1 MRRWAIIALAL
12 GGFGIGTTEFVAM
25 GLLPNIAGS
34 MGISEPT
41 ASHVISAYALG
52 VVVGAPLIAALT
64 ARIARRTL
72 LIGLMVAFTV
82 GNLVTVLAPSYGLLM
97 AARFVAGLPHGAY
110 FGVAA
115 LVAAHLA
122 GPRDRA
128 KAVGKVMLGMSVANV
143 AGVPMA
149 TWLGESLGWRSA
161 FALVVVIGLVT
172 IVALMRSLPPLAD
185 MRVTN
190 PMTELGAL
198 ARPQV
203 WFTLLIGVVGFGGM
217 FAYYTYLNSA
227 LTTVTGVSVTLV
239 PVAMMLFGLGMVS
252 GNIVGGVLADRS
264 VPFGILAGLIAT
276 GVSLALFALT
286 LQNAW
291 AAMILSYAIGLSGA
305 STIPAL
311 QTRLMDVAD
320 DAQTLAAALNHSA
333 LNIANAAGAWLG
345 GVVMAAGHGY
355 RAPSML
361 GAMLTVGGI
370 AVLGLALFSG
380 RRRERGPQSAVGGVA
395 LSRPSGEWRPSWTD
409 RAARRSGPS
418 VRAGSRDSRCGVP
431 HRQGCPRGSSR
442 W

>member
-1 MRRWAIIALAL
+1 MSSAPTAPAAAPVTASVRRWAVIALAV

-25 GLLPNIAGS
+25 GLLPNIATTLS
-34 MGISEPT
+34 VSEPT
-41 ASHVISAYALG
+41 AAHVISAYALG

-64 ARIARRTL
+64 ARVPRRTL

-82 GNLVTVLAPSYGLLM
+82 GNLATVLAPTYGLLI

-128 KAVGKVMLGMSVANV
+128 KAVGQVMLGLSVANV
-143 AGVPMA
+143 LGVPMA
-149 TWLGESLGWRSA
+149 TWLGESFGWRVA
-161 FALVVVIGLVT
+161 FAIVVVIGLLT
-172 IVALMRSLPPLAD
+172 IVALVRNLPALAD

-198 ARPQV
+198 SRPQV
-203 WFTLLIGVVGFGGM
+203 WLTLFIGVVGFGGM

-227 LTTVTGVSVTLV
+227 LTTVTGVSVSLV
-239 PVAMMLFGLGMVS
+239 PVAMMLFGLGMVT

-264 VPFGILAGLIAT
+264 VPAGILIGLVAT
-276 GVSLALFALT
+276 AASLALFALT
-286 LQNAW
+286 LDNAW

-345 GVVMAAGHGY
+345 GLVIAAGYGY
-355 RAPSML
+355 RAPSLL
-361 GAMLTVGGI
+361 GA
-370 AVLGLALFSG
+370 GLALAGIVVLFVALAAARS
-380 RRRERGPQSAVGGVA
+380 RRGQSTVGGVA
-395 LSRPSGEWRPSWTD
+395 TVLD
-409 RAARRSGPS
+409 R
-418 VRAGSRDSRCGVP
+418 
-431 HRQGCPRGSSR
+431 
-442 W
+442 